1 MNCKEEIVELQVKYI
16 EDEIEIRI
24 ESIKIELEMLHEKL
38 KNDLNNFKNDLL
50 MFELPIYSTELHINI
65 SKFFFIELS
74 SQKQQINLINKKL
87 LHYEENVKHLGIE
100 LKNK

>member
-1 MNCKEEIVELQVKYI
+1 M
-16 EDEIEIRI
+16 

-50 MFELPIYSTELHINI
+50 MFELPIYIVLNYI
-65 SKFFFIELS
+65 SKFLNFFFIEFS